1 MKKSMIHH
9 LDCTL
14 RDGGYYNN
22 WEFSHELVEKYLK
35 TMSEININYIELGF
49 RSIKNNNYKG
59 PNWYTSES
67 YLKNLQIPKN
77 LKIGVMI
84 NTSEVLSSKVNYKIY
99 INQIFI
105 KQKDSKINF
114 IRIAT
119 NFNELKMTYKIFGY
133 LKELGYQVAV
143 NLMQVSEITFKDL
156 KNFFKIF
163 NKKKPDI
170 LYLADSLGNMQKN
183 LFPEKIKYIQTLWTG
198 DIGIHTHD
206 NLGLGLQNSI
216 MSIESGAKWVDST
229 VTGMGRGPGNTATE
243 YLYIELQEKGVN
255 KNKSIL
261 PLLDLIEKYFEPLKN
276 KYKWGKNPFYYFA
289 GKFSIHPTYIQEMI
303 SYKLDNHEIL
313 NAINNLKNRNSRKYD
328 SNINGVILKKN
339 DFKNGSWSPK
349 KYIKNKEV
357 LLISS
362 GNSTREYKKE
372 IEKYI
377 LNKRPIVIS
386 LNTFSGINENLINFY
401 ISCNPIRLIANDKLL
416 KNIKKPIILP
426 LSFITHDYLNK
437 FSKLKMLN
445 YEINFKPNTYKFYDK
460 SAIIPKLYN
469 VSYALAVAASG
480 KASKILLAGFD
491 GYKFDDIRNKIV
503 DELFYEFIQSRKGV
517 PIISVT
523 PTNYSLKSISI
534 YAL

>member
-1 MKKSMIHH
+1 MIHH

-22 WEFSHELVEKYLK
+22 WEFPHELVEKYLK
-35 TMSEININYIELGF
+35 TMSELNIIYIELGF
-49 RSIKNNNYKG
+49 RSIKKNNYRG

-67 YLKNLQIPKN
+67 YLKNLKIPKN

-84 NTSEVLSSKVNYKIY
+84 NTSEVISSKLNYKTY

-105 KQKDSKINF
+105 KQKDSKIDF

-119 NFNELKMTYKIFGY
+119 NFNELNKSYKIFEY
-133 LKELGYQVAV
+133 LKELGYLVAV

-163 NKKKPDI
+163 KKKKPDI
-170 LYLADSLGNMQKN
+170 LYLADSLGGIQKN
-183 LFPEKIKYIQTLWTG
+183 FLSEKIKYIQTLWDG

-229 VTGMGRGPGNTATE
+229 VAGMGRGPGNTATE
-243 YLYIELQEKGVN
+243 YLYIELQEKGIN

-303 SYKLDNHEIL
+303 SYKLDNHEML
-313 NAINNLKNRNSRKYD
+313 DGINNLKKRNSRKYD
-328 SNINGVILKKN
+328 SSLNGLILKKN
-339 DFKNGSWSPK
+339 DFKNSSWSPK
-349 KYIKNKEV
+349 KYIKDKEV

-377 LNKRPIVIS
+377 LDKHPIVIS
-386 LNTFSGINENLINFY
+386 LNTYSGINNKLINFY
-401 ISCNPIRLIANDKLL
+401 ISCNPIKLLVNDKLI

-426 LSFITHDYLNK
+426 LSFITHNDLNK
-437 FSKLKMLN
+437 FSKLKILN
-445 YEINFKPNTYKFYDK
+445 YEIDFKPNTYKFYEK
-460 SAIIPKLYN
+460 SGVIPRLYD

-503 DELFYEFIQSRKGV
+503 NELFYEFIQSEKG
-517 PIISVT
+517 ISLISIT